1 MRHSNMQSMLSSEI
15 NNVLP
20 QSDVNYHQIE
30 RDRKRYLNPID
41 VEYNVGLIESNP
53 VIVSVKN
60 KYFW

>member
-1 MRHSNMQSMLSSEI
+1 MLSSEI